1 MTIPFKIS
9 ELLGSVFEKTHEDD
23 ADMLSLSDIMLL
35 LHDRGFGILIVLFS
49 MPNFVP
55 AFIPLIATVF
65 ALPQMIFCVQMMLKY
80 DAPKLP
86 DFIARKQIKRTSLQA
101 GILKSLP
108 MIKKMEKIV
117 RPRLEFMLTPSS
129 ERIVAGFMLLF
140 AFVIAI
146 PAPLTNF
153 VPSVALFIMGI
164 GILARDGLAIIVG
177 IIIGL
182 GWTYALIFFS
192 AKIIAWLAG
201 L

>member
-9 ELLGSVFEKTHEDD
+9 ELLGNVFEKNHEED
-23 ADMLSLSDIMLL
+23 ADMLSLQDIMLL

-49 MPNFVP
+49 LPNFVP

-65 ALPQMIFCVQMMLKY
+65 ALPQMIFCVQMILKY

-86 DFIARKQIKRTSLQA
+86 QFIARKQIKRASLQA
-101 GILKSLP
+101 GIFKSLP
-108 MIKKMEKIV
+108 LLRKIEKIV
-117 RPRLEFMLTPSS
+117 RPRLEFMLTPSA
-129 ERIVAGFMLLF
+129 ERIVAAFMLLF

-182 GWTYALIFFS
+182 AWTFILIFLS
-192 AKIIAWLAG
+192 AQIIAWLASF
-201 L
+201 